1 MGNPVPADVLYVG
14 TPGRRGVSGA
24 GLDAR
29 CWGTGEYLAPEGLKT
44 LHMGQTEVT
53 WSMLPWTKHM
63 LVVGEE
69 EGLGKIVTGR
79 YQFVVK

>member
-1 MGNPVPADVLYVG
+1 MDRLVPADVLYVW
-14 TPGRRGVSGA
+14 TPGRRPGVSGVELA
-24 GLDAR
+24 AR

-44 LHMGQTEVT
+44 LHIGQTEVT

-69 EGLGKIVTGR
+69 EGGWERL
-79 YQFVVK
+79 